1 MLKFFKGYRQKQEFR
16 RDFLSFFSE
25 AQSNLEQY
33 YVMFQLGRLRFFSLD
48 AWQKIGG
55 RLDISWDNAVQE
67 YIRRLAEYNRVLKEY
82 KDFEL
87 WYNEDLDRK
96 NQENGRLLHQKKEL
110 AQEQFAGLEEIIKAA
125 VFSLKEESIR
135 RKFIKAEVLT
145 T

>member
-1 MLKFFKGYRQKQEFR
+1 MLRFFKEYRQKKEFR
-16 RDFLSFFSE
+16 RDFLSFFFE

-55 RLDISWDNAVQE
+55 RLDIAWDHAVKE
-67 YIRRLAEYNRVLKEY
+67 YIHRIAEYNRVLKEY

-87 WYNEDLDRK
+87 WYNEDLDHK
-96 NQENGRLLHQKKEL
+96 NQENGRLLHKKKEL
-110 AQEQFAGLEEIIKAA
+110 AQEQFAGLEEIIKPA
-125 VFSLKEESIR
+125 VSALYDQSLR
-135 RKFIKAEVLT
+135 QKFIKPVGRT